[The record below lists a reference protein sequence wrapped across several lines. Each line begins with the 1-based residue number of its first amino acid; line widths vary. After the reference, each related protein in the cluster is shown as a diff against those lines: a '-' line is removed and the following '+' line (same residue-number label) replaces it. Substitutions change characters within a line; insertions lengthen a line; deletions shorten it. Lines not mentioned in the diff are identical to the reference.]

1 MPQDTVQET
10 FDRLTEL
17 PGVMGA
23 ILVDGAG
30 TVVRT
35 NLNETAS
42 RMYANRLGQLIS
54 MGRSVIR
61 DMEPGDDLTYVRL
74 RTRKQELMVA
84 TENQHTIIVI
94 QDAQSLDL
102 SRRSTSISTRS
113 STNPDRGSIS

>member
-113 STNPDRGSIS
+113 STNADRGSIS